1 MVSIRHILLSGFLFT
16 ALVGLPNAQAQ
27 SPDNTREKRLR
38 SDMALLARGNEEEQ
52 GTAIYDLAQLSLP
65 PDQGVP
71 LFRAHLQRRTH
82 TMAEALLIAHSL
94 EGLGIYG
101 PRANAALPDM
111 IRLLDEIGTVEGE
124 AMYGGQTYW
133 QLTNSLS
140 KIAPNDPDVVA
151 AFKRA
156 LERGIAN
163 PERLDNLTSNIAMA
177 LGNMGR
183 AAHITAPLL
192 TRALDLSPKSAGFLV
207 PALSHMMPEAAVA
220 VPTLIRTLELKQ
232 STESVVEAVVDALG
246 TIGPAAKS
254 ALPALNRTLKLS
266 NPQVAAKTFA
276 AIARVEG
283 QPKLTLPES
292 LTLLKQID
300 KRRIPALYAAFTTI
314 QLQGTHSA
322 AAPRILA
329 QIVAHRKEK
338 WLRRTAI
345 DTLAE
350 IGPQGDRE
358 AGVALIQAARGN
370 DPVIA
375 LRVSKA
381 FEKFGNTTEKVLP
394 ELGALLQ
401 ESGEAGNSALG
412 LLPALGPKVTPIVP
426 ALVQRLRLEA
436 NGQVAIASTYSLP
449 SELGRIGPAAK
460 AAVPVLTSLLLKPTK
475 ERAAKGAYFY
485 SRTTLLTTLMQIG
498 VTPEVLP
505 VVREMLQSDQPTEVA
520 CAAHAVA
527 LLAPHANDTVPLL
540 LRPLR
545 PDYKDSAMTSG
556 FFHGYSQDTSARI
569 EAIRALAK
577 IGPAA
582 REALPLLRSFA
593 ETPEVAAVRSRFA
606 LPDLKQEA
614 KQAIQAIR

>member
-1 MVSIRHILLSGFLFT
+1 MVSIRHISFLACLFG
-16 ALVGLPNAQAQ
+16 ALVALPKAQAQ

-101 PRANAALPDM
+101 PRANAALPEM

-133 QLTNSLS
+133 SLTNSLS
-140 KIAPNDPDVVA
+140 KIGPDDPDVVA

-156 LERGIAN
+156 LERGLAS

-183 AAHITAPLL
+183 VAHVTAPLL
-192 TRALDLSPKSAGFLV
+192 ARALDLSPRSAGFLA

-220 VPTLIRTLELKQ
+220 VPTLIRTLEAKQ
-232 STESVVEAVVDALG
+232 SPGAVVDALG
-246 TIGPAAKS
+246 TIGPAAQA
-254 ALPALNRTLKLS
+254 ALPALNRTLKLPD
-266 NPQVAAKTFA
+266 PQVAARTFA
-276 AIARVEG
+276 AIARIEG
-283 QPKLTLPES
+283 EPTLTLPES
-292 LTLLKQID
+292 LTILKQID
-300 KRRIPALYAAFTTI
+300 KHRIPALYAAFTTI
-314 QLQGTHSA
+314 QLQGAQSSA
-322 AAPRILA
+322 APPILA
-329 QIVAHRKEK
+329 RIATRRKEI
-338 WLRRTAI
+338 WLRRSAI

-358 AGVALIQAARGN
+358 AGVALIHATRGN
-370 DPVIA
+370 DLVIA
-375 LRVSKA
+375 LRASKA
-381 FEKFGNTTEKVLP
+381 FEKFGKTAEKVLP

-401 ESGEAGNSALG
+401 ENGEAGQYALG
-412 LLPALGPKVTPIVP
+412 LVSGLGPKATSLVP
-426 ALVQRLRLEA
+426 ALVRRLRLETD
-436 NGQVAIASTYSLP
+436 GQVAIGSTFSLP

-460 AAVPVLTSLLLKPTK
+460 AAVPLLTSLLLRPVK
-475 ERAAKGAYFY
+475 EREVKRSDFY
-485 SRTTLLTTLMQIG
+485 SRTTLLTALMEIG
-498 VTPEVLP
+498 ITPEVLP
-505 VVREMLQSDQPTEVA
+505 VVREMLQSDQPTDVA

-527 LLAPHANDTVPLL
+527 LLGPQANDTVPLL
-540 LRPLR
+540 LRPLH
-545 PDYKDSAMTSG
+545 PDYKDSAMTSR
-556 FFHGYSQDTSARI
+556 FFYGYSQDTSARI
-569 EAIRALAK
+569 EAMRALAK
-577 IGPAA
+577 LGPAA

-593 ETPEVAAVRSRFA
+593 DTPEVAAVRSPFA
-606 LPDLKQEA
+606 LPDLKKEA
-614 KQAIQAIR
+614 KQAIQAIRP